1 MARVL
6 IIGYGNPLRSDD
18 GLGWY
23 AADQLFRTSASR
35 DVEVLPCHQ
44 LTPDLAEPV
53 SHADTVMFLDSTHE
67 GTPGE
72 LRCREIQA
80 AEGTPSFSH
89 HLSPQVV
96 LGLSRDLYGAFPH
109 AWLLTV
115 CGKCFEPGESLSE
128 EVAGRLPDL
137 KERVRAVT
145 TETLG
150 MCPIAG

>member
-23 AADQLFRTSASR
+23 AAVQLFRSAASR
-35 DVEVLPCHQ
+35 EVEVLPCHQ
-44 LTPDLAEPV
+44 LTPDLAEAV
-53 SHADTVMFLDSTHE
+53 SRADTVLFLDSTHE

-72 LRCREIQA
+72 LRCKEIQA
-80 AEGTPSFSH
+80 AEGNPSFTH

-96 LGLSRDLYGAFPH
+96 LGIAGELYGAFPH
-109 AWLLTV
+109 AWLLTI
-115 CGKCFEPGESLSE
+115 CGKNFGPGETLSA
-128 EVAGRLPDL
+128 EVARGLPEM
-137 KERVRAVT
+137 KARVREVA

-150 MCPIAG
+150 SCPIAG

>member
-23 AADQLFRTSASR
+23 AAVQLFRSSASR

-80 AEGTPSFSH
+80 AEGTPSFTH

-128 EVAGRLPDL
+128 EVAGRLPG
-137 KERVRAVT
+137 RR
-145 TETLG
+145 
-150 MCPIAG
+150 

>member
-23 AADQLFRTSASR
+23 AAVQLFRSSASR

-109 AWLLTV
+109 ALLLTV

-150 MCPIAG
+150 MCPIAE

>member
-23 AADQLFRTSASR
+23 AAVQLFRSSASR

-53 SHADTVMFLDSTHE
+53 SHADTVMFLDITRE

-72 LRCREIQA
+72 FRCREIQP
-80 AEGTPSFSH
+80 AEGTPSFTH

-115 CGKCFEPGESLSE
+115 CGKCFEPGESLSA
-128 EVAGRLPDL
+128 EVAGRLSDL
-137 KERVRAVT
+137 KERVREVT
-145 TETLG
+145 TDTLG
-150 MCPIAG
+150 TCPIAG

>member
-23 AADQLFRTSASR
+23 AAVQLFRSSASR

-53 SHADTVMFLDSTHE
+53 SHADTVMFLDSTRE

-72 LRCREIQA
+72 FRCREIQP
-80 AEGTPSFSH
+80 AEGTPSFTH

-115 CGKCFEPGESLSE
+115 CGKCFEPGESLSA

-137 KERVRAVT
+137 KERVREVT

-150 MCPIAG
+150 TCPIAG